1 LLKLFFLVVV
11 GLGASACATLG
22 WYGQAVSGHLDLL
35 ARREHI
41 ADLIH
46 DPATDPALAARLG
59 LVLQMREFAVSELG
73 LPDSRSYSQYA
84 DIEREAVVWNVIA
97 TPADDLAPKTWC
109 YPITGCLA
117 YRAYFRRDRAE
128 SYARRLADQGMDV
141 AVAPAVA
148 YSTLGWF
155 ADPVLSTMLA
165 WDDARLAGF
174 IFHELTHEKLFVPG
188 ETAFNEAYA
197 TAVEREG
204 VRRWLL
210 ARDELAELDAWE
222 RGRAEFSALTEILLA
237 ARERLAEV
245 YAGSDPLEAKLAAKA
260 AEFERLSVELQA
272 LAEALSADW
281 IARFAERELNNA
293 HLAHVATY
301 EAGVAA
307 FEALLVDCEGELA
320 CLHRRVKRLAESDSR
335 HREVFLQAGSPARH

>member
-1 LLKLFFLVVV
+1 MGS
-11 GLGASACATLG
+11 GLTACATLG
-22 WYGQAVSGHLDLL
+22 WYGQAVSGHFDLL

-46 DPATDPALAARLG
+46 DPDTDPELAARLG
-59 LVLQMREFAVSELG
+59 RVLQMREFAVAELG
-73 LPDSRSYSQYA
+73 LPASRSYRHYA
-84 DIEREAVVWNVIA
+84 DIEREAVTWNVIA
-97 TPADDLAPKTWC
+97 TPADSLSPKTWC
-109 YPITGCLA
+109 YPVAGCLA
-117 YRAYFRRDRAE
+117 YRGYFKRERAE
-128 SYARRLADQGMDV
+128 AFAERLTGQGLDV
-141 AVAPAVA
+141 AIAPAVA

-204 VRRWLL
+204 VRRWLTD
-210 ARDELAELDAWE
+210 RDELEALAIWE
-222 RGRAEFSALTEILLA
+222 RGRAQSAALTEALLNT
-237 ARERLAEV
+237 RERLAAI
-245 YAGSDPLEAKLAAKA
+245 YARPDSLEEKLVAKA
-260 AEFERLSVELQA
+260 LEFDRLRVELHA
-272 LAEALSADW
+272 LAERLDANW
-281 IARFAERELNNA
+281 IARYAGRRLNNA

-307 FEALLVDCEGELA
+307 FERLLAECEGELV
-320 CLHRRVKRLAESDSR
+320 CLHQRTGDLAAADPDRRQQ
-335 HREVFLQAGSPARH
+335 FLQSGSHTKD